1 MDGIGV
7 KRLNSG
13 IGIDIKDFATNN
25 CFFVLDLTPEQCNNT
40 HLHGESK
47 ISFLYFISNLVF
59 TLLFAAMAEIMAT
72 LINLG
77 RGGYPVEED
86 V

>member
-1 MDGIGV
+1 MNKIVFTNLIIYFLEYTHFLDGIGV

-47 ISFLYFISNLVF
+47 ISFLYLISNLVF
-59 TLLFAAMAEIMAT
+59 TLI
-72 LINLG
+72 
-77 RGGYPVEED
+77 
-86 V
+86 